1 MTTPP
6 VLILPNFQWPLIL
19 ETDASGTGL
28 GAVIMQQ
35 GKPIAYFSKALGPK
49 AMTLSIYE
57 KEELA
62 TLEALRK
69 WRHYFLGNKLLI
81 RTEHKILK
89 YLSSQKLLEGI

>member
-1 MTTPP
+1 MTFPP
-6 VLILPNFQWPLIL
+6 VLTLSNFQWPFIL

-57 KEELA
+57 KEGLA
-62 TLEALRK
+62 ILEALRT

-81 RTEHKILK
+81 RTDQKILK
-89 YLSSQKLLEGI
+89 